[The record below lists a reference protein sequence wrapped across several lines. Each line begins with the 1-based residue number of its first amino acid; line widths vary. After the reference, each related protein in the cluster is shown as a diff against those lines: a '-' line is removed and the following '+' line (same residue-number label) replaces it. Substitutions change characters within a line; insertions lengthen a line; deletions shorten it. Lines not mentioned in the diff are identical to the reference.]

1 MHPATLCLPCR
12 LLSSLCS
19 ATVTAYIASGSG
31 LAKRVFFFFLSF
43 LSHISCVN
51 FPSLHQEV
59 FQSGRT
65 RTPNEQYIHHPKHL
79 PFPCGKTS
87 KVLPSSCFE
96 TPSIVLLAVVTLWEN
111 TVTDF
116 FFSLTPAS
124 HSQATQSQFPLPS
137 FPSPYG
143 LILCGG
149 VFQTVH
155 RVSCA
160 VLLFLGLDY
169 SSPHNVL

>member
-1 MHPATLCLPCR
+1 MAGTGAHPPEMHPATLCLPCR

-31 LAKRVFFFFLSF
+31 LAKLVFFFFFEFPESYKLCELSF
-43 LSHISCVN
+43 
-51 FPSLHQEV
+51 SLHQEV

-65 RTPNEQYIHHPKHL
+65 RTPNEQYIHHPKHS

-116 FFSLTPAS
+116 FFFSNSSFTLTGNTIPVPTPQLS
-124 HSQATQSQFPLPS
+124 
-137 FPSPYG
+137 
-143 LILCGG
+143 
-149 VFQTVH
+149 
-155 RVSCA
+155 
-160 VLLFLGLDY
+160 
-169 SSPHNVL
+169 